1 MSTNPWKITATF
13 QTISST
19 RQEYLDVIESLK
31 ATAPQSSKKSKIE
44 QAHLALIE
52 VLESRV
58 DVINGELAVSNP
70 SFPFCR

>member
-19 RQEYLDVIESLK
+19 REEYLAVIESLK
-31 ATAPQSSKKSKIE
+31 AAAPQAGKKSKIE

-52 VLESRV
+52 VLEGRV
-58 DVINGELAVSNP
+58 DVISAELAVSCP
-70 SFPFCR
+70 SFPLRR

>member
-19 RQEYLDVIESLK
+19 REEYLAVIETLK
-31 ATAPQSSKKSKIE
+31 ATALQTNKKSKIE

-52 VLESRV
+52 ALENRV
-58 DVINGELAVSNP
+58 DVISAELAVSY
-70 SFPFCR
+70 PFVDRRR

>member
-19 RQEYLDVIESLK
+19 REEYLAVIESLK
-31 ATAPQSSKKSKIE
+31 ATTPQTHKRSKIE

-52 VLESRV
+52 ALESRV
-58 DVINGELAVSNP
+58 DVINAELAVSWP
-70 SFPFCR
+70 SFPLRR